1 MFSRCNVT
9 GSLTTQSERRLK
21 PVTLSVDPITHK
33 VQVAWASPL
42 IKIKSAL
49 TRLKAELKQMDIRIG
64 VVTHTLVAKNLKR
77 DQTAKQEAALPK
89 NNHIKDESYLDDEEL
104 ELE

>member
-1 MFSRCNVT
+1 
-9 GSLTTQSERRLK
+9 
-21 PVTLSVDPITHK
+21 
-33 VQVAWASPL
+33 
-42 IKIKSAL
+42 
-49 TRLKAELKQMDIRIG
+49 MDIRIG